1 MDLQQAQQNDDDLR
15 PVIAWL
21 KASIDRPSWED
32 VAPLGSCTKAYW
44 AQWSSLQL
52 VDGVLYRLWE
62 TPEGDKCFQ
71 PIGVSKALRETIL
84 RELHST
90 ITAGHF
96 GLGELPTGHPR
107 LVPQV

>member
-1 MDLQQAQQNDDDLR
+1 MDLQQAQQNDDDLH

-21 KASIDRPSWED
+21 KAGKDRPSWED

-52 VDGVLYRLWE
+52 VDGVVYQLWE
-62 TPEGDKCFQ
+62 TPEGGNVFKELVV
-71 PIGVSKALRETIL
+71 PNALWKTIL
-84 RELHST
+84 HELHST

-96 GLGELPTGHPR
+96 GVAKTFGR
-107 LVPQV
+107 I

>member
-1 MDLQQAQQNDDDLR
+1 MVEGRHRQA
-15 PVIAWL
+15 
-21 KASIDRPSWED
+21 SWED
-32 VAPLGSCTKAYW
+32 MAPLGSHTKAYW

-62 TPEGDKCFQ
+62 TPEVRPF
-71 PIGVSKALRETIL
+71 
-84 RELHST
+84 LHST

-96 GLGELPTGHPR
+96 GLGELPTGRPR

>member
-1 MDLQQAQQNDDDLR
+1 MVEGRHRQA
-15 PVIAWL
+15 
-21 KASIDRPSWED
+21 SWED
-32 VAPLGSCTKAYW
+32 VAPLGSHTKAYW

-62 TPEGDKCFQ
+62 TPEGDNVINQLEF
-71 PIGVSKALRETIL
+71 LRPF
-84 RELHST
+84 LHST